1 MAHRKSRLVLAGSAT
16 LALAL
21 TLAGNSGL
29 TAAASAPAAPQD
41 PVARGHY
48 LAIAADCEA
57 CHTAPGGKPFA
68 GGYAI
73 NSPMGTIY
81 ASNITPSPSHGIG
94 GWSKAEFAGAVREGV
109 SPHGNLY
116 PAMPYDA
123 YAQLTDADI
132 SDLFA
137 YFTKAVAPVD
147 TAPAQKTSLSF
158 PFNIRPLMK
167 GWNLLYRDGQ
177 RFAPRPGEDPQVTRG
192 RYLVDAVEHCSTCHT
207 PRTALMAT
215 DKGQYLAGAQVDGW
229 NAPNLT
235 SDKISGLGGWS
246 DAELI
251 AYLQNGHAK
260 GKAVAAGPMGEAVTH
275 SLSRLTDADRMA
287 IVRYLRSVPAM
298 AATGEDKPAY
308 SYGKPVNAA
317 YDFDQAAARET
328 LDAAR
333 QARAKDPAVEARRGD
348 AAGVSSGAV
357 LYGAA
362 CASCHQPTGSGIGD
376 NYYPSLYHS
385 TAVGARTPENLV
397 KTILEGVDRTGAD
410 GHIAMPGF
418 KADMSDAQVAEVAN
432 FVAQHF
438 GNPAMQVDAATVAKL
453 RAGETHSWLA
463 TLGPWLAGLPLLV
476 IAALAFRLW
485 RRRRKP
491 SPFSG

>member
-1 MAHRKSRLVLAGSAT
+1 MAHRKNRLILAGSAT
-16 LALAL
+16 LAL
-21 TLAGNSGL
+21 TLAGTGAL
-29 TAAASAPAAPQD
+29 TAAPPTPAATRD

-81 ASNITPSPSHGIG
+81 ASNITPSQSHGIG
-94 GWSKAEFAGAVREGV
+94 NWSEADFAKAVREGV

-123 YAQLTDADI
+123 YAGLTDADI

-137 YFTKAVAPVD
+137 YFTRGVAPVD
-147 TAPAQKTSLSF
+147 TPSAKPTSLSF
-158 PFNIRPLMK
+158 PFNIRLLMK
-167 GWNLLYRDGQ
+167 GWNLLYRDDT
-177 RFAPRPGEDPQVTRG
+177 RFAPKPGEDPQVARG
-192 RYLVDAVEHCSTCHT
+192 RYLVDTVEHCSTCHT
-207 PRTALMAT
+207 PRNTFMAT
-215 DKGQYLAGAQVDGW
+215 DKGQYLAGATVDGW

-235 SDKISGLGGWS
+235 SDKVSGLGGWS
-246 DAELI
+246 DVDLI
-251 AYLQNGHAK
+251 AYLHNGHAK
-260 GKAVAAGPMGEAVTH
+260 DKAVAAGPMGEAVTH
-275 SLSRLTDADRMA
+275 SLSRLTDTDRMA
-287 IVRYLRSVPAM
+287 IVRYLRSVPAI
-298 AATGEDKPAY
+298 AVTGQDKPAY
-308 SYGKPVNAA
+308 SYGKPVKAA
-317 YDFDQAAARET
+317 YDFDQSDARET

-333 QARAKDPAVEARRGD
+333 QARASDPALTARRSD

-362 CASCHQPTGSGIGD
+362 CASCHQPTGSGTGD

-410 GHIAMPGF
+410 GHIAMPAF
-418 KADMSDAQVAEVAN
+418 KADMTDAQVAAVAN
-432 FVAQHF
+432 FVAQRF

-453 RAGETHSWLA
+453 RAGETRSWLA
-463 TLGPWLAGLPLLV
+463 ELGPWLAGLPVLA
-476 IAALAFRLW
+476 IAFLAFRVW
-485 RRRRKP
+485 RGRRKP
-491 SPFSG
+491 IPFTR